1 MTRLKKYCE
10 ISFDKLSNY
19 YSVASELQLH
29 TGTTQLN
36 LLTQAKGCASD
47 FSTIFD
53 QIKIIFPKTYAIF
66 CQLPKPDI
74 VAAENCANSIED
86 NLAIL
91 YKETNNLCT
100 NGGDKFIIFLPSH
113 CDIYDTSVY
122 DTLTM
127 IPCALVCDFG
137 TNNGKDVSS
146 SISDKAWTTKIHPI
160 KSKDDFVVGSS
171 MTNWY
176 FCRGQENVGEQIT
189 YDFKNWKVNKS
200 KQLLGVLTNVVKK
213 NNTSH
218 FYILNFINE
227 PKYAPYIFEQLNTV
241 FGDEVHTQNRCDFFS
256 FATNRETTS
265 GLEEWSEDSIVNHKI
280 LNILGAIPEEEYNY
294 LEELLENT
302 VEDIADYNSSFAGI
316 VRSMSN
322 KTDDLGTEITTIL
335 DAIKNREG
343 IELLSEIKNIT
354 GTESN

>member
-1 MTRLKKYCE
+1 MDNIIENLKHDYKNSIDFFNHGDYGHFFSDIRLSIEGYLKLMIHEVLDSESLANDIIKGNNYFYLDRVSNRWYLAGKPQKQEPEGAFFSQLLKNALYYKYPQIWNPTEKKMTRLKKYCE

-127 IPCALVCDFG
+127 IPCAIVCDFG
-137 TNNGKDVSS
+137 TNNGKLLIGKQHLDL
-146 SISDKAWTTKIHPI
+146 
-160 KSKDDFVVGSS
+160 
-171 MTNWY
+171 
-176 FCRGQENVGEQIT
+176 
-189 YDFKNWKVNKS
+189 KN
-200 KQLLGVLTNVVKK
+200 
-213 NNTSH
+213 
-218 FYILNFINE
+218 
-227 PKYAPYIFEQLNTV
+227 
-241 FGDEVHTQNRCDFFS
+241 
-256 FATNRETTS
+256 
-265 GLEEWSEDSIVNHKI
+265 GLKI
-280 LNILGAIPEEEYNY
+280 LL
-294 LEELLENT
+294 
-302 VEDIADYNSSFAGI
+302 
-316 VRSMSN
+316 
-322 KTDDLGTEITTIL
+322 
-335 DAIKNREG
+335 
-343 IELLSEIKNIT
+343 
-354 GTESN
+354 